1 VACEN
6 PATQHSMQ
14 AGGQS
19 FATFSGILRL
29 WWVLSLGFSR
39 QFPHLL
45 LTIADRQFF
54 AITI

>member
-1 VACEN
+1 
-6 PATQHSMQ
+6 MQ